1 MPEINAK
8 YLDLL
13 NTAKEASKRA
23 HAPYS
28 KFPVGA
34 ALLTSDGKVFS
45 GCNVE
50 NASFGATICAEQ
62 TAIVKAVSEG
72 SRKFVAVA
80 VYCAETD
87 DCWPCGICRQVLNE
101 FAPEIDV
108 IVDSGKGSVT
118 VIRLPELLT
127 RSFGPKDLPG

>member
-1 MPEINAK
+1 MPETNPK
-8 YLDLL
+8 YPELL
-13 NTAKEASKRA
+13 KLAREAAQRA
-23 HAPYS
+23 YAPYS

-34 ALLTSDGKVFS
+34 ALLAEDGRVFT

-72 SRKFVAVA
+72 CRKFVAVA

-101 FAPEIDV
+101 FAPELDV
-108 IVDSGKGSVT
+108 VVDCGKGSVT
-118 VIRLPELLT
+118 VIKLPDLLT
-127 RSFGPKDLPG
+127 RSFGPKDLPS

>member
-1 MPEINAK
+1 MSETNPK
-8 YLDLL
+8 YAELL
-13 NTAKEASKRA
+13 KAAKEAAKRA
-23 HAPYS
+23 YAPYS

-34 ALLTSDGKVFS
+34 ALLGEDGRVFS

-50 NASFGATICAEQ
+50 NASYGATRCAEQ
-62 TAIVKAVSEG
+62 TAVQKAVSEG
-72 SRKFVAVA
+72 CRKFVAVA
-80 VYCAETD
+80 VHCSETD

-108 IVDSGKGSVT
+108 IVDAGNGSVT

-127 RSFGPKDLPG
+127 RSFGPKDLPS